1 MNIYQRIAKVQKAVS
16 KVAKDTTVSA
26 GGQSYRA
33 VSHDAVLS
41 VIREAVIEAGII
53 ISPSQLGKGEVVP
66 GETKSGNYKHRFEAV
81 YKIEFINIESP
92 DDRHVVEVEAHAD
105 DNGDKAPG
113 KAISYATKTAE
124 LKVFLIATGENDEE
138 RMEDGHYRNSPKH
151 EDRMEDGRYQ
161 PPPRQE
167 AERMISDA
175 RRQINENIKTALQ
188 ILYGEDKSAMG
199 AKLVEL
205 TTWEKDGK
213 TIYGK
218 ANYENYSDKQAAIV
232 LKDLNRLVD
241 DKEPF

>member
-16 KVAKDTTVSA
+16 KVAKDTTVST
-26 GGQSYRA
+26 GGQSYKA

-53 ISPSQLGKGEVVP
+53 ISPSQIGKGEVIP

-81 YKIEFINIESP
+81 YKIEFINIENP

-138 RMEDGHYRNSPKH
+138 RMEDGHYR
-151 EDRMEDGRYQ
+151 Q
-161 PPPRQE
+161 PPKQE
-167 AERMISDA
+167 AAKLVSDA
-175 RRQINENIKTALQ
+175 RQSINNNIKTALQ
-188 ILYGEDKSAMG
+188 ILYDDNKTAMHD
-199 AKLVEL
+199 KLVEL

-213 TIYGK
+213 TIKGK
-218 ANYENYSDKQAAIV
+218 ANFETYSDKQAAIV
-232 LKDLNRLVD
+232 LKELNRLVD
-241 DKEPF
+241 QVEDGQDNIPY